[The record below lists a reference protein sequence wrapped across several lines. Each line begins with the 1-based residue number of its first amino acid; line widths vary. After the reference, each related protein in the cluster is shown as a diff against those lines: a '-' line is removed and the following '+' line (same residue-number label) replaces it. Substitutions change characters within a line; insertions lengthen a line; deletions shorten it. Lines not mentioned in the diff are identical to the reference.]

1 MNKELI
7 RSCASMESCSAKVGD
22 GGRMS
27 GGEDGELR

>member
-27 GGEDGELR
+27 GGEDG